1 MIKDKFSNFLIREVA
16 SKMEYE
22 STIIQS
28 NLQIDNYNALPDS
41 ILGLF
46 SKISIQ
52 RFPNGKLNLEMKQGI
67 EHESVLRKK
76 IDNLFNLLY
85 NILGHD
91 SNEVSLKNYPSMKFL
106 NTEYYCWYLNK
117 QGKVINEDE
126 GIFYGIEYFI
136 YSNSVSLSLIDIHNV
151 SREFYKKQPNLK

>member
-106 NTEYYCWYLNK
+106 NFSKLN
-117 QGKVINEDE
+117 
-126 GIFYGIEYFI
+126 
-136 YSNSVSLSLIDIHNV
+136 SH
-151 SREFYKKQPNLK
+151 